1 MFTSLLEGKLMS
13 NRDKDIN
20 MAVNL
25 LVRQARDIDLAYDR
39 NLRALDD
46 DLPDTWDDFKAK
58 VIGLD
63 DIQKQLISLIEDNE

>member
-1 MFTSLLEGKLMS
+1 MS
-13 NRDKDIN
+13 NRNKDIN

-25 LVRQARDIDLAYDR
+25 LVRQARDIDLAYVR
-39 NLRALDD
+39 NLYALDD
-46 DLPDTWDDFKAK
+46 ELPDTWDDFKAK